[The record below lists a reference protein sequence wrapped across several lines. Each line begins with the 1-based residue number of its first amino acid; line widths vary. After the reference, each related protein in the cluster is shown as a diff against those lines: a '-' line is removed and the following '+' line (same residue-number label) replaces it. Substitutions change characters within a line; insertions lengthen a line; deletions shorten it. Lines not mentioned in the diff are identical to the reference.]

1 MLSEHDERYLESITG
16 NAERT
21 KARQALVKFESW
33 LLAEHGRNEPIQSD
47 IREYQEYL
55 TGKGISLKTVKD
67 TMRRISNRY
76 RVKDTKEGEQIQMS
90 FEETTTETHTTV
102 DTLETKSSKAGRKRF
117 DTENGEKRSEKLM
130 LYLTPELI
138 TDIRDWCNLKG
149 ISYASFVIGLIEDY
163 LRDKKNILNTFRE
176 FRDKA

>member
-1 MLSEHDERYLESITG
+1 MLSEHDERYLEGITG
-16 NAERT
+16 EAERT
-21 KARQALVKFESW
+21 KARQALINLQKW

-47 IREYQEYL
+47 ITEYQEYL
-55 TGKGISLKTVKD
+55 TSKGISLKTVKD

-76 RVKDTKEGEQIQMS
+76 RAKGEQIKMS
-90 FEETTTETHTTV
+90 FEETTNTPTV
-102 DTLETKSSKAGRKRF
+102 DTQGTKSSKAGRKRF

-138 TDIRDWCNLKG
+138 ANVRDWCSLKG
-149 ISYASFVIGLIEDY
+149 ISYGSFVIGLIEDY
-163 LRDKKNILNTFRE
+163 LRDKKNIIDTFRE